1 MTRSQHPDAHTAQ
14 PPGSAVRVTARDVA
28 RLDVLQRLLTILN
41 DPQASAGSLA
51 RHVEQSSVLSARVE
65 ARFCLRNP
73 NRTPPSLVQQIAIL
87 GNREIEALLLEL
99 LEDIIVFHSEIQRSG

>member
-1 MTRSQHPDAHTAQ
+1 MTRSQHPDTPASQA
-14 PPGSAVRVTARDVA
+14 PGGAVRVTARDVA

-51 RHVEQSSVLSARVE
+51 RHVEPSSVLAARVE
-65 ARFCLRNP
+65 ARFCVRNP
-73 NRTPPSLVQQIAIL
+73 GRTAPSLVQQIAIL

-99 LEDIIVFHSEIQRSG
+99 LEDIIVLHSELQETG